1 MSENMDQFMQV
12 VKAHLPPGAEII
24 LIDKPN
30 AHAAVYA
37 TNLSGS
43 SMPEI
48 VVIYRLNGELNLL
61 VLQNFNGKWERVA
74 TVKGPGYGVTLLT
87 AAPVVQPGQNNLLV
101 GWQIGSIWSK
111 LSVYTLTKDGLRDIA
126 PDNMYYSYIE
136 VEDMLGPTGTNGVA
150 DIALWIHD
158 TGEAYRVMVF
168 RWHNGTFEQAPD
180 LYPYYF
186 PRVVRYY
193 ERMTEQ
199 HPDYPFYWYYLAD
212 AQYRAG
218 MPQSALISVRKALS
232 FNQPYPSREDLLD
245 LERHIKH
252 MLEEQKDMPRQSVGL
267 FPASHKTTEGTRWG
281 YIDAKGEMV
290 IQPRFDDARDFQ
302 DNGLAIVSEK
312 GKYGVIDAAAR
323 YVVQPIYNS
332 INSFKDRRAIV
343 IDRDGFKMI
352 DEKGNVL
359 TKHAYSFIADMS
371 EHRAVFYVTNDSS
384 SAEGSS
390 KYGYLDEK
398 GNEVIPAQFEEA
410 GDFDDGKAVVKIKDK
425 EYALINPIGRKLAT
439 YKYAFVGPLGDGLLA
454 FQQDKAGKYGY
465 IDERG
470 KIVIQP
476 TFTMAFPFHDGRAIV
491 NTAEGYKS
499 NYGVINK
506 KGEFVIQ
513 PVYNDIRDLGDERFA
528 LGNAVDPEQPFIGSI
543 YAIADWNGK
552 RLSDFIYSNVENF
565 DDGLASATNAKQTYF
580 IDRSG
585 KPASGYP
592 RVDGSGILTLER
604 KNLIKAFIDRRLS
617 YIDREGRV
625 IWQQNT
631 VIPLTPP
638 YAVKEEKFKP
648 NPNYLVYYPQ
658 IEGMSDAAAQR
669 NVNDKLKELSQ
680 VKPIPADKKLNYTY
694 DGDFDV
700 TFYKENLLVLQLD
713 GYNYPIG
720 AAHGMPTKTHVKIN
734 LTNGHMYALKDLFK
748 PDSDYVKELS
758 RIIGTQIK
766 EDPQY
771 SYVFPG
777 SYTGI
782 KPDQPFYVTEDA
794 LHIYFAPYEIAPYA
808 AGFPTF
814 TIPFA
819 SIMNMIDTDEEFWKS
834 FH

>member
-1 MSENMDQFMQV
+1 MSENIEQWKQV
-12 VKAHLPPGAEII
+12 VSTYLPPGAEII
-24 LIDKPN
+24 LINKPN
-30 AHAAVYA
+30 KPAAIYTA
-37 TNLSGS
+37 NLTGGPE
-43 SMPEI
+43 PEI
-48 VVIYRLNGELNLL
+48 IVVYRLNGELNLL
-61 VLQNFNGKWERVA
+61 VLQNFNGQWKRVA
-74 TVKGPGYGVTLLT
+74 SVRGPGYGVTLLT
-87 AAPVVQPGQNNLLV
+87 AAPVVQPGQNNLIV

-111 LSVYTLTKDGLRDIA
+111 LSVYTLTNEGLRDIA
-126 PDNMYYSYIE
+126 PEQMNYSYIE
-136 VEDMLGPTGTNGVA
+136 VEDMPGPTGRNGVA

-158 TGEAYRVMVF
+158 TGEAYRVTVVK
-168 RWHNGTFEQAPD
+168 WHDGAFEPAPE

-193 ERMTEQ
+193 ERLTEQ

-212 AQYRAG
+212 AQYHAG
-218 MPQSALISVRKALS
+218 MPQSALLPIRKALN
-232 FNQPYPSREDLLD
+232 FNQPYPSREVLLD
-245 LERHIKH
+245 LERKIKQL
-252 MLEEQKDMPRQSVGL
+252 LEEHKDMPRRSVGL
-267 FPASHKTTEGTRWG
+267 FPASLKTTEGQRWG
-281 YIDAKGEMV
+281 YIDAKGQMV

-302 DNGLAIVSEK
+302 ENGLAIVSEK
-312 GKYGVIDAAAR
+312 GKYGVIDATAR
-323 YVVQPIYNS
+323 YVVQPIYDS
-332 INSFKDRRAIV
+332 INPFHDRRAIV

-359 TKHAYSFIADMS
+359 TKHAYSFIADL
-371 EHRAVFYVTNDSS
+371 EDRRAVFYVMNDNNSS
-384 SAEGSS
+384 
-390 KYGYLDEK
+390 YGYLDEK
-398 GNEVIPAQFEEA
+398 GSEVIPAQFEEA

-425 EYALINPIGRKLAT
+425 EYALINPNGQRLAT
-439 YKYAFVGPLGDGLLA
+439 YNKAFVGPLGDGLLA
-454 FQQDKAGKYGY
+454 FQQDTAGKYGY
-465 IDERG
+465 MDERG
-470 KIVIQP
+470 NVVIGP
-476 TFTMAFPFHDGRAIV
+476 TYTMAFPFDDGRAIV
-491 NTAEGYKS
+491 NTAEDYKS
-499 NYGVINK
+499 SYGVINK

-513 PVYNDIRDLGDERFA
+513 PGYNDIRDLGDERFA
-528 LGNAVDPEQPFIGSI
+528 LGNALDPEQPFIGSV

-552 RLSDFIYSNVENF
+552 RLSDFIYTNVENF
-565 DDGLASATNAKQTYF
+565 DDGLASATDARMTYF

-585 KPASGYP
+585 KPAAGYP
-592 RVDGSGILTLER
+592 RVEGSGTLTLER

-625 IWQQNT
+625 IWHQNK
-631 VIPLTPP
+631 VIPLQPP
-638 YAVKEEKFKP
+638 YAVREEKYKP

-658 IEGMSDAAAQR
+658 IEGMSDAAAQQG
-669 NVNDKLKELSQ
+669 VNDKLKEMSQ
-680 VKPIPADKKLNYTY
+680 VKPIPADKKLEYTY

-700 TFYKENLLVLQLD
+700 TFYQGNLLQLQLN

-720 AAHGMPTKTHVKIN
+720 AAHGMPTMTYAIIN

-758 RIIGTQIK
+758 QIIGTHFK

-782 KPDQPFYVTEDA
+782 KPDQPFFVTADA
-794 LHIYFAPYEIAPYA
+794 LHIYFAPYEIGPYA

-819 SIMNMIDTDEEFWKS
+819 SIMNLINTEGEFWKS